1 MIHKN
6 TDPSSAG
13 TALIQDDPLSIYSGP
28 NYHERESILLA
39 PYAMFSANTRGRE
52 VLEPDQTYRSPFQ
65 RDRDRVVHS
74 SAYRRLSDKTQV
86 FSGVSDYHRTRLTH
100 TIEVASVA
108 RTMGRVFRLNEDL
121 VEALAH
127 LHDIGHPPYGH
138 SGEDVLDECMASVGG
153 FSHNRFG
160 LVLVDQLETRSPAY
174 DGLNLTQEVLDS
186 QRTRIDK
193 SGGAPKSPLL
203 EAQIVDAADS
213 VTYDAHDVDDAV
225 KVGLVRMEQVL
236 ELPLVRR
243 CYENACQR
251 YGRVEG
257 GVLRKMIVHELI
269 DLQVRNVIENIG
281 AQLAADPPQSATEI
295 QSRPTL
301 ITMSDELLAEKR
313 ELEKFLYS
321 EVYRHPAIVEFRERV
336 QHQLTTM
343 YRGYLQHPE
352 WLPAKIAGRLDQW
365 GRERAAGY
373 YLATMTDTYCTNE
386 FRKRFGQS

>member
-1 MIHKN
+1 MIQK
-6 TDPSSAG
+6 TSTPSL
-13 TALIQDDPLSIYSGP
+13 TAAASIKEESLSIIGGP
-28 NYHERESILLA
+28 NYQQREAILLA
-39 PYAMFSANTRGRE
+39 PYAMFSADTRGRNVVE
-52 VLEPDQTYRSPFQ
+52 TDQPYRSPFQ

-138 SGEDVLDECMASVGG
+138 SGEDVLAECMSAVGG
-153 FSHNRFG
+153 FSHNQFG

-193 SGGAPKSPLL
+193 TGVAPQSPLF
-203 EAQIVDAADS
+203 EAQIVEAADS

-225 KVGLVRMEQVL
+225 KVGLVRIEQVL

-243 CYENACQR
+243 CHQQASER

-257 GVLRKMIVHELI
+257 SVLRKMIVHELI

-281 AQLAADPPQSATEI
+281 AALAENPPQSAVEV
-295 QSRPTL
+295 QSRAPL
-301 ITMSDELLAEKR
+301 VTMSADLLAEKR
-313 ELEKFLYS
+313 ELEKFLYH
-321 EVYRHPAIVEFRERV
+321 EVYRHPAIVQFREQV

-352 WLPAKIAGRLDQW
+352 WLPAKIANRLDQW

-386 FRKRFGQS
+386 FKKRFGS

>member
-1 MIHKN
+1 MIHKT
-6 TDPSSAG
+6 TDPSPAG
-13 TALIQDDPLSIYSGP
+13 TASIQDDPLSIYGGP
-28 NYHERESILLA
+28 NYHEREAILLA
-39 PYAMFSANTRGRE
+39 PYAMFSANTRGRDVFE
-52 VLEPDQTYRSPFQ
+52 ADQPYRSPFQ

-138 SGEDVLDECMASVGG
+138 SGEDVLAECMSAVGG
-153 FSHNRFG
+153 FSHNQFG

-243 CYENACQR
+243 CYEKACQR

-257 GVLRKMIVHELI
+257 SVLRKMVVHELI

-281 AQLAADPPQSATEI
+281 AQLAASQPQSSAEV
-295 QSRPTL
+295 QSRPPL
-301 ITMSDELLAEKR
+301 VTMSEELLAEKR
-313 ELEKFLYS
+313 ELEKFLYY
-321 EVYRHPAIVEFRERV
+321 EVYRHPAIVQFRERV

-343 YRGYLQHPE
+343 YRGYLRHPE
-352 WLPAKIAGRLDQW
+352 WLPAKIAGRIDQW

-386 FRKRFGQS
+386 FKKRFGES